1 MGKNMKR
8 PGRMLSQV
16 MSSVFRKPATYRY
29 PFVKVETVDKFRG
42 KLKFDKE
49 KCIGCMICVRDC
61 PSDAIEI
68 EKIGEKKYKSIVFLD
83 RCIYCGLCVELCPK
97 DALENTRDFEL
108 AHTDRKSLRVE
119 I

>member
-1 MGKNMKR
+1 MGRSIKR
-8 PGRMLSQV
+8 PGRMFSQV
-16 MSSVFRKPATYRY
+16 MSSVFRKPVTYKY
-29 PFVKVETVDKFRG
+29 PFVKVETVNKFRG
-42 KLKFDKE
+42 KLKFYQE
-49 KCIGCMICVRDC
+49 KCIGCKICERDC

-68 EKIGEKKYKSIVFLD
+68 ITVGEKKYKAIVYLD
-83 RCIYCGLCVELCPK
+83 RCIYCGLCVDQCPK